1 MIFDRNRRRSADQP
15 AGTALSST
23 SKQILHRS
31 QHHQTEEDTALGLCV
46 LETQHRT
53 DDLRHLPLPTFPNKM
68 KHTKDRPREAHVWCG
83 IGRDS
88 HRFPSSLCLCST
100 RTNRRDGRRQCFFEF
115 HHARSAHGQTMSP
128 DDDNDDGGFGYE
140 KFVECIKKIVAIS
153 DGIRDGWQLQTK
165 EGWDNGHF
173 ITKKVSQILE
183 KSSGEGTKSIVV
195 FEYHIA
201 YNINYGVPVLCFVA
215 WKQDGSSLQMEEY
228 CEYNE
233 NFSNS
238 DVLSTL
244 TQLDHPVLCRPFLT
258 LHPCRT
264 REIMDVFLSK
274 SKNPVI
280 SWLSVISPF
289 INLKLED
296 EYIKAC

>member
-1 MIFDRNRRRSADQP
+1 
-15 AGTALSST
+15 
-23 SKQILHRS
+23 
-31 QHHQTEEDTALGLCV
+31 
-46 LETQHRT
+46 
-53 DDLRHLPLPTFPNKM
+53 
-68 KHTKDRPREAHVWCG
+68 
-83 IGRDS
+83 
-88 HRFPSSLCLCST
+88 
-100 RTNRRDGRRQCFFEF
+100 
-115 HHARSAHGQTMSP
+115 
-128 DDDNDDGGFGYE
+128 
-140 KFVECIKKIVAIS
+140 
-153 DGIRDGWQLQTK
+153 
-165 EGWDNGHF
+165 
-173 ITKKVSQILE
+173 VSQILE